1 MKRHGKHYVTID
13 RRRGILSLATLCAAL
28 LCTSMQHATV
38 AGVSSAKK
46 TKIVVFDFE
55 LEDKSAG
62 GGIIPPDSHDIR
74 YLSESTD
81 EAKRLLVGAGRYEV
95 VPTDQGDLAAIE
107 QYGVRSCGDC
117 KDKIAQQLGGDQT
130 MVGLITRINRTEY
143 TLLIQITDARTG
155 SIISTSFTSLR
166 MGANYAWP
174 RGVKWLMEN
183 QVLRKA
189 RS

>member
-1 MKRHGKHYVTID
+1 MRRRRTHFVTRD
-13 RRRGILSLATLCAAL
+13 RRIGILSLATVCAAL
-28 LCTSMQHATV
+28 LCTSMWHAAI
-38 AGVSSAKK
+38 AGEASAKR

-62 GGIIPPDSHDIR
+62 GGIIPPDSHDIQ
-74 YLSESTD
+74 YLSQATA
-81 EAKRLLVGAGRYEV
+81 EAKRLLVGSGRYEI
-95 VPTDQGDLAAIE
+95 VPSDQVDLAAIE
-107 QYGVRSCGDC
+107 QYGIRSCGDC
-117 KDKIAQQLGGDQT
+117 KDKIAQQVGGDQT

-155 SIISTSFTSLR
+155 SVISTSFTSLR

-183 QVLRKA
+183 QVLRKL